1 MCRVPP
7 ASLKGVEMSENEIEL
22 LQQILAEIKTLNTNF
37 DAYTTYI
44 NDRDTAISQEKQS
57 EKEQEE
63 SQEIQ
68 DTAQDTGNPYDE
80 PLSNIQT
87 ILTRVDENLKTVSTS
102 ETVDYTE
109 SIKTM
114 QSTQENVEFH
124 TSYLVSMQ
132 FAVIAGIYVIAAF
145 LLGRIFF
152 RKI

>member
-1 MCRVPP
+1 
-7 ASLKGVEMSENEIEL
+7 MSENEIEL
-22 LQQILAEIKTLNTNF
+22 LQQILAEMKTLNTNF
-37 DAYTTYI
+37 DAYTLHVY
-44 NDRDTAISQEKQS
+44 DRDTVIDMEKEVEKQQQAES
-57 EKEQEE
+57 E
-63 SQEIQ
+63 SQEILE
-68 DTAQDTGNPYDE
+68 TAPDAGNPYDE

-87 ILTRVDENLKTVSTS
+87 ILARVDENLKIVSTA

-114 QSTQENVEFH
+114 QSVQENVEYN
-124 TSYLVSMQ
+124 TSFLVSMQ